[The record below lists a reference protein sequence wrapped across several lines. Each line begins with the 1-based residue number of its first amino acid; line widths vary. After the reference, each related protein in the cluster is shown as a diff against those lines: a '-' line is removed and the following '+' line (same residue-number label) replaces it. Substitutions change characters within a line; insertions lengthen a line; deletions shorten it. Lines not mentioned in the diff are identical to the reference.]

1 MLLLQSIN
9 AEERWNGAS
18 FGSILRRSRDYDA
31 SSNEN
36 ILSISLV
43 LSSTKSKIK
52 QVEYLSLL
60 LQVLWLA
67 NIFAKKILISLS
79 LQTMIFFIL

>member
-1 MLLLQSIN
+1 MYFKSKAKSVLTSCMLSLQSIY

-18 FGSILRRSRDYDA
+18 FGSILRSRDHDA

-52 QVEYLSLL
+52 QVEYVSLL
-60 LQVLWLA
+60 LQVHWLT
-67 NIFAKKILISLS
+67 F
-79 LQTMIFFIL
+79 LQRRS

>member
-18 FGSILRRSRDYDA
+18 FGSILRSRDYDA

-67 NIFAKKILISLS
+67 NIFSKKILISLS